1 MASLN
6 VQIFFWSLRDFL
18 LLVLWGLRGWVTC
31 PPWKAKL
38 WGFRAL
44 FELNNC
50 AGIFPLRPPLPKDHD
65 TQIEEAFAKFQNIP
79 PGMIKALTG
88 PKAIRSQATSSN
100 LAEDGLS
107 LLWKASFV
115 NSLNKE
121 QDFTGRQVLYPVL
134 KGVSNNRKDLTLEW
148 THH

>member
-1 MASLN
+1 
-6 VQIFFWSLRDFL
+6 
-18 LLVLWGLRGWVTC
+18 
-31 PPWKAKL
+31 
-38 WGFRAL
+38 
-44 FELNNC
+44 
-50 AGIFPLRPPLPKDHD
+50 
-65 TQIEEAFAKFQNIP
+65 
-79 PGMIKALTG
+79 MIKALTE

-134 KGVSNNRKDLTLEW
+134 KGVSNNRKDLTLE
-148 THH
+148 